1 MSKTLIAL
9 QDFLA
14 GIFWDFEDGEDTM
27 TIKVI
32 KTAEELIGA
41 GDF

>member
-1 MSKTLIAL
+1 M

-14 GIFWDFEDGEDTM
+14 GALWNFEGGKGTM

-32 KTAEELIGA
+32 KTAEELVGA